1 MSHFSPV
8 VIEKSICNE
17 KLRGCNWENE
27 EKMLIYIFLLNIRGF
42 GCLIQHFTT
51 KWTTWGCSKGL
62 TTLNINLFFCISAS
76 VWQHICQTAA
86 VAAAH
91 RLMFHHFLRRDYS
104 AQTGRTASSA
114 PALDASPLLFKSLKN
129 PRERPEYIQRHHH
142 RVQELPHRGA
152 IPHPLHLARSA
163 STRPSTSTLLLPQQK
178 RAHAGQGAH
187 IWIVETDVPRCS
199 AGSLG
204 KHSVQCIFHEA
215 LDGRIIHAGLLC
227 RVVWET
233 ERWTMGSWHSD
244 GELGIAGVHKSS
256 RAFTGGVH
264 S

>member
-1 MSHFSPV
+1 M
-8 VIEKSICNE
+8 
-17 KLRGCNWENE
+17 
-27 EKMLIYIFLLNIRGF
+27 
-42 GCLIQHFTT
+42 
-51 KWTTWGCSKGL
+51 
-62 TTLNINLFFCISAS
+62 TLDINLFFAS
-76 VWQHICQTAA
+76 LLQHVCQTAA

-91 RLMFHHFLRRDYS
+91 RWMLHPFLHWDYS

-114 PALDASPLLFKSLKN
+114 PALDASSLLFKSFLKK
-129 PRERPEYIQRHHH
+129 PCECSEYIQRNRH
-142 RVQELPHRGA
+142 RAQEWSHCGA

-163 STRPSTSTLLLPQQK
+163 SMRPSTSMLLLPEQECT
-178 RAHAGQGAH
+178 HAGH

-199 AGSLG
+199 VGSLG

-227 RVVWET
+227 CVVWET
-233 ERWTMGSWHSD
+233 ERRTMGSWHSD
-244 GELGIAGVHKSS
+244 GQLGIAGVHKSS

>member
-1 MSHFSPV
+1 
-8 VIEKSICNE
+8 
-17 KLRGCNWENE
+17 
-27 EKMLIYIFLLNIRGF
+27 MLINIFLLYVRGF
-42 GCLIQHFTT
+42 AFYNKVNNTRIQQRTHDIDD
-51 KWTTWGCSKGL
+51 KPV
-62 TTLNINLFFCISAS
+62 FCISAS

-91 RLMFHHFLRRDYS
+91 RLMFHHFLRWDYS
-104 AQTGRTASSA
+104 AQTGRKASSA
-114 PALDASPLLFKSLKN
+114 PALDTSSLLFKSLKKN
-129 PRERPEYIQRHHH
+129 PVS
-142 RVQELPHRGA
+142 VQSIFNATITEPRNDLIVEQFP
-152 IPHPLHLARSA
+152 ILLYLTRSA
-163 STRPSTSTLLLPQQK
+163 STRPSTSTLLLPERE
-178 RAHAGQGAH
+178 RAHAGH

-204 KHSVQCIFHEA
+204 KHSAQCIFHEA
-215 LDGRIIHAGLLC
+215 LDGRIIHAGLLR